1 MSSQPLVELF
11 SRPGCHLCEE
21 VKVLL
26 QHMQSRH
33 PFTLREVNIAEEAAL
48 LAQYETEI
56 PVVFING
63 RKAFKYRVDAKK
75 FVRRLQHARDS
86 QPRQL
91 WQRLW
96 HRG

>member
-1 MSSQPLVELF
+1 
-11 SRPGCHLCEE
+11 
-21 VKVLL
+21 
-26 QHMQSRH
+26 
-33 PFTLREVNIAEEAAL
+33 
-48 LAQYETEI
+48 
-56 PVVFING
+56 VVFING

>member
-1 MSSQPLVELF
+1 
-11 SRPGCHLCEE
+11 
-21 VKVLL
+21 
-26 QHMQSRH
+26 MQSQY
-33 PFTLREVNIAEEAAL
+33 PFTLREVNIAEEVAL

-75 FVRRLQHARDS
+75 FIQHLQHVQHS
-86 QPRQL
+86 RQRQW

-96 HRG
+96 RSE

>member
-21 VKVLL
+21 VKALL
-26 QHMQSRH
+26 QRLQSRH
-33 PFTLREVNIAEEAAL
+33 LFTLREVNIAADAAL
-48 LAQYETEI
+48 LAQYEAEI

-75 FVRRLQHARDS
+75 FIQRLQHAQDS
-86 QPRQL
+86 RQRQL

-96 HRG
+96 HNK

>member
-1 MSSQPLVELF
+1 
-11 SRPGCHLCEE
+11 
-21 VKVLL
+21 
-26 QHMQSRH
+26 MQSRY
-33 PFTLREVNIAEEAAL
+33 PFTLREVNIAKEATL

-75 FVRRLQHARDS
+75 FIQRLQHAQGSR
-86 QPRQL
+86 QRQL

-96 HRG
+96 RSA

>member
-33 PFTLREVNIAEEAAL
+33 PFTFREVNITEEATL
-48 LAQYETEI
+48 LAQYEADI

-75 FVRRLQHARDS
+75 FVQRLQRAQNS
-86 QPRQL
+86 RQRQW
-91 WQRLW
+91 WQCLW
-96 HRG
+96 HSK